1 MAICGKA
8 YDYRAFVGVRKFN
21 SAQATSFSLLRI
33 VRTIMSIKQYLYGD
47 GELAQRLLNER
58 ATEIALAGLMNK
70 SFFKSQAPHEAIIEY
85 WGLMAICRRMNWKNS
100 RTPVRQALNHGFP
113 LYLKTRVGQT
123 RQFYYSTEKLI
134 TSWEWSR
141 CEREIERLV
150 RNTLLAHDMHAYRPS
165 HQEPSRDIPNT

>member
-1 MAICGKA
+1 M
-8 YDYRAFVGVRKFN
+8 
-21 SAQATSFSLLRI
+21 
-33 VRTIMSIKQYLYGD
+33 MSIKEYLYND
-47 GELAQRLLNER
+47 DKLAQRLLDVMV
-58 ATEIALAGLMNK
+58 TEIALACLMNK
-70 SFFKSQAPHEAIIEY
+70 SFFESQAPHEAVMEY
-85 WGLMAICRRMNWKNS
+85 WGLMAICQRMNWKNS

-113 LYLKTRVGQT
+113 LYLKARVGQT

-150 RNTLLAHDMHAYRPS
+150 RNTPLAHDMSACRPS

>member
-1 MAICGKA
+1 
-8 YDYRAFVGVRKFN
+8 
-21 SAQATSFSLLRI
+21 
-33 VRTIMSIKQYLYGD
+33 MSINEYLYND
-47 GELAQRLLNER
+47 DKLAQGLLDEG
-58 ATEIALAGLMNK
+58 ATEIALARLMNK
-70 SFFKSQAPHEAIIEY
+70 SFFESQAPPEVVIEY
-85 WGLMAICRRMNWKNS
+85 WGLTAICRRMNWKNS

-150 RNTLLAHDMHAYRPS
+150 RNTPLMHDMRACRPS